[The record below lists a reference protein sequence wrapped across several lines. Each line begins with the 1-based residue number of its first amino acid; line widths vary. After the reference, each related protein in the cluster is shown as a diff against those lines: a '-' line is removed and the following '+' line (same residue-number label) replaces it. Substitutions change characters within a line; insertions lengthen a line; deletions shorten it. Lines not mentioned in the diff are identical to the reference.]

1 MGVLGEARAR
11 LNFFRIRPDKPAR
24 GTRNQQLISL
34 HPLHARKR
42 KWVDARKPLEPRCLH
57 RRSESEGLL
66 LPRRCAKWTCVPL
79 IRDRATASRACR
91 GFDCPITNSPI
102 AGSE

>member
-24 GTRNQQLISL
+24 GTRNQQPIYL

-42 KWVDARKPLEPRCLH
+42 KWVDEPTPLERSRCLH
-57 RRSESEGLL
+57 RRSGWEGRLL
-66 LPRRCAKWTCVPL
+66 PPRRCAKWTCVPL
-79 IRDRATASRACR
+79 HPRPGDRVPRL
-91 GFDCPITNSPI
+91 
-102 AGSE
+102 